1 MRTYQIFIEDRNY
14 YSWIIHDYDLNLKID
29 YENIDDF
36 KGFNP
41 IEHKLF
47 TKDIFKICENNK
59 IERIYSTIQ
68 NANDIAG
75 VLILENNKTF
85 GRTENNKRLLYKCI
99 PDDKHLPSFLIP
111 YEVKQSFSKV
121 QKNKY
126 VIFKFDNWKDKHP
139 MGLLTE
145 CLGDVDNLEVFYEY
159 QLYCKSLHISLSQF
173 NNATK
178 EKFKSKM
185 HNEYINQIFQ
195 NKQFSIEDRRNT
207 HYVFTI
213 DPIGS
218 TDFDDGFS
226 IEKMN
231 DNHYKVSIYIANVYF
246 WIETFGLWKSFSKRI
261 STIYLPDNRRPML
274 PTILSDTLCSLQEN
288 EDRFA
293 FVMDVI
299 IDNSGQII
307 NDKISFHNVL
317 ININKNY
324 NYENPIMI
332 EKDTNYKELFNIS
345 CLMDKTIIDSHDV
358 VSHWMIIMNKL
369 CGEYMCNNKI
379 GIFRSSKYLDKNK
392 NEIDNT
398 VNIKDDTRRVIR
410 LWNNASGQ
418 YVLYNDCQSHEHEI
432 MNLSSYIHI
441 TSPIRR
447 IVDLLNQ
454 IIINEHLGLIKYI
467 SKDSN
472 EFLQDWMN
480 KIEYINISMRSI
492 RKIQTD
498 CALVHRCFTNPDIMN
513 QEHRGIIFDKISK
526 HDGVF
531 SYMVYLEDIKLLSR
545 ITCRLDILE
554 YSYMNFKIYLFE
566 GEDKIK
572 KKIRLHIL
580 NNV

>member
-29 YENIDDF
+29 YENIDEF

-47 TKDIFKICENNK
+47 TKDIFKIYENNK

-111 YEVKQSFSKV
+111 YEVKQTFSKV

-145 CLGDVDNLEVFYEY
+145 CLGDVDILEVFYEY

-185 HNEYINQIFQ
+185 HNEYISQIFQ

-226 IEKMN
+226 IEKIN
-231 DNHYKVSIYIANVYF
+231 DNYYKVSIYIANVYF

-299 IDNSGQII
+299 IDNSGQIV

-345 CLMDKTIIDSHDV
+345 YLMDKTVIDSHDV

-418 YVLYNDCQSHEHEI
+418 YVLYNDCHSHEHEI

-454 IIINEHLGLIKYI
+454 IVINQHLGLIKYI

-480 KIEYINISMRSI
+480 KIEYINTSMRSI

-513 QEHRGIIFDKISK
+513 QEHMGIIFDKISK